1 MSSYVAQR
9 RREIGIRMALGARA
23 GDVLRQTIV
32 QGGRLAVIGTI
43 VGLALAVAL
52 SRLMESALFGVIGIE
67 IWLFAAIAAL
77 LLAIALLASILPA
90 RQAAAVDPIAALR
103 AE

>member
-9 RREIGIRMALGARA
+9 RREIGIRMALGAA
-23 GDVLRQTIV
+23 TGDVLRQTIG
-32 QGGRLAVIGTI
+32 QGGRLALVGTI
-43 VGLALAVAL
+43 AGLALAVAL
-52 SRLMESALFGVIGIE
+52 SRLMESALFGIVAIE

-77 LLAIALLASILPA
+77 LLGIALLASVLPA